1 MNRID
6 GRKYDQLRQITI
18 ETDFVKF
25 PEGSVL
31 ISCGNTKV
39 LCCAS
44 VEEGAPRHVPFGTGW
59 VTAASKI
66 PLRVSTSV
74 KCPLARVMAV

>member
-1 MNRID
+1 MQRID
-6 GRKYDQLRQITI
+6 GRAYDELRDVEIA
-18 ETDFVKF
+18 TDFVKF

-44 VEEGAPRHVPFGTGW
+44 VEEGTPRHVPEG
-59 VTAASKI
+59 SK
-66 PLRVSTSV
+66 
-74 KCPLARVMAV
+74 